1 MLHCYQMLGEIGY
14 LLLRFLAFIV
24 HVHVHVYV
32 YTYGC
37 ARACST
43 FECNDNDKA
52 IRIIG
57 VGVVLMPFFAFGNY
71 RTECII
77 TTFK

>member
-24 HVHVHVYV
+24 HVHVRVYV

-52 IRIIG
+52 I
-57 VGVVLMPFFAFGNY
+57 
-71 RTECII
+71 
-77 TTFK
+77 